1 MIMKELFAIV
11 NTSLS
16 GTGAWDLLKSHLV
29 HILTLP
35 PMFKITAVEKKARR
49 ISQLPSGSP
58 K

>member
-29 HILTLP
+29 HILT
-35 PMFKITAVEKKARR
+35 FTTYVQDNC
-49 ISQLPSGSP
+49 S
-58 K
+58 